1 VRESEREEEA
11 SYKNNKLHFAFAI
24 IRRKIYIHTLAHTH
38 SYEQVMFLCVY
49 VRGKNCNKI

>member
-24 IRRKIYIHTLAHTH
+24 IRRKIYIHTHSHTH
-38 SYEQVMFLCVY
+38 TDMS
-49 VRGKNCNKI
+49 K